1 MGAKTSVAESV
12 GYFIL
17 LLVRLVSAAAAAI
30 ADWAAAHTSLVGK
43 FYNQV
48 FFPRSG

>member
-1 MGAKTSVAESV
+1 VP
-12 GYFIL
+12 
-17 LLVRLVSAAAAAI
+17 AAAAAI
-30 ADWAAAHTSLVGK
+30 ADWAAAANKSLVGK

>member
-1 MGAKTSVAESV
+1 VGAKTSVAESV

-17 LLVRLVSAAAAAI
+17 LLVRLCLLLPPPLLTAAAA
-30 ADWAAAHTSLVGK
+30 HKSLVGK